1 MKWQVDEAGAK
12 FCKSMEA
19 FQVTRGGVGDR
30 LIDLWLVSSLPPR
43 GPSGWTRGVWGL
55 GLKARPHPCQSW
67 RAV

>member
-19 FQVTRGGVGDR
+19 FQVTRGGIGDR
-30 LIDLWLVSSLPPR
+30 LIDWLVSSFPPGVLQE
-43 GPSGWTRGVWGL
+43 GPVGWGL